1 MNNDSVLFWEIEH
14 ATSHATFSYSTHA
27 RFLLFK
33 SCMTTWILSITAV
46 VAMVAV
52 TPPTVA
58 ELMPFPLPQECHF
71 IHMAVCSAIP
81 CSSNS
86 PSR

>member
-1 MNNDSVLFWEIEH
+1 MNNDSILFWEIEH

-27 RFLLFK
+27 RFLLSK
-33 SCMTTWILSITAV
+33 SCTTTWILSIKAV

-58 ELMPFPLPQECHF
+58 DSCLSHLAPRMPLHSHCSVLSHPLF
-71 IHMAVCSAIP
+71 F
-81 CSSNS
+81 
-86 PSR
+86 

>member
-1 MNNDSVLFWEIEH
+1 MNNDSILFWEIEH

-27 RFLLFK
+27 RFLLSK
-33 SCMTTWILSITAV
+33 SCTTTWILSIKAV

-58 ELMPFPLPQECHF
+58 PRMPLHSHCSVLSHPLF
-71 IHMAVCSAIP
+71 F
-81 CSSNS
+81 
-86 PSR
+86 